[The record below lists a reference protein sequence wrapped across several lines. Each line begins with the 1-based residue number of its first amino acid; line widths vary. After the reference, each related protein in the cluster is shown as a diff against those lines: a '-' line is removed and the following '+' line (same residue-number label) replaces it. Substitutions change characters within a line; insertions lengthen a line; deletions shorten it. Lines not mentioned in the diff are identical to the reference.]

1 MSPNRLY
8 VILGEPHREFAAP
21 AYFKKANGD
30 NGTDKSEAGDHR
42 KDEMQQILADQKQC
56 QKQGEQWIKYAQEEV
71 EAWFG
76 IEVVKALLKRL
87 PEIFNVNPADSDLA
101 R

>member
-1 MSPNRLY
+1 MQGS
-8 VILGEPHREFAAP
+8 GQGH
-21 AYFKKANGD
+21 KAGKPERGVVG
-30 NGTDKSEAGDHR
+30 GTDGTSPEVPMLTVALDLPSA
-42 KDEMQQILADQKQC
+42 QILADQKQC
-56 QKQGEQWIKYAQEEV
+56 QKQGEQRIEYAQEEV